1 MTQVVHFLESCPVRT
16 GVGDKFGGYDETT
29 CLVCKSEAILLPK
42 GPDPFRFTFKSEH
55 GRVGFTTAGNVNQ
68 MCSGALYRIGD

>member
-42 GPDPFRFTFKSEH
+42 GPDPFRFTFSSLS
-55 GRVGFTTAGNVNQ
+55 TAAWASRRPVTSTR
-68 MCSGALYRIGD
+68 CAPVHSIA